1 MQKQGYR
8 QSTIQA
14 SVQALKAVARR
25 ANLLDPESTKT
36 YLASAEVSENRKSK
50 LADDLARFYHHMQI
64 RFEKPRYRRIDKIPF
79 IPSQLEVDQ
88 LIAGVG
94 KKMSTFLRLLSE
106 TGMRVGEAWNL
117 KWTDIDCER
126 GVVNVTPEKG
136 SNARQLKIS
145 SQLIAIMNQL
155 PHKQEPIFRNPSVDP
170 IRSLKCHRKNFE
182 KQRRRV
188 ADRLQSPRIQA
199 ISFKSLRHWKATT
212 EYHKTRDILHVMT
225 ILGHKNI
232 QNTLVYTHLI
242 KFEGDEYVCKIAK
255 TVDDA
260 KVMVEDG
267 FDYVTDI
274 EGMKLFRKRK

>member
-188 ADRLQSPRIQA
+188 ADRLQNPRIQA

>member
-1 MQKQGYR
+1 
-8 QSTIQA
+8 
-14 SVQALKAVARR
+14 
-25 ANLLDPESTKT
+25 
-36 YLASAEVSENRKSK
+36 
-50 LADDLARFYHHMQI
+50 MQI

-126 GVVNVTPEKG
+126 AVVNVTPEKG

-145 SQLIAIMNQL
+145 NQLIAIMNQL
-155 PHKQEPIFRNPSVDP
+155 PRKQEPIFRNPSVDP

-188 ADRLQSPRIQA
+188 ADRLQNPRIQA

>member
-212 EYHKTRDILHVMT
+212 EYHKTLDILHVMT